1 MNYVISICSPES
13 MSTLTGICRELEL
26 PLSVVLL
33 GEGTASRGMLDILG
47 IESNEKRVLVTVANE
62 KKTKKFIQKQKQ
74 QMFIGVPGR
83 GVGITVPIKS
93 IG

>member
-33 GEGTASRGMLDILG
+33 GEGTASRGMLDIL
-47 IESNEKRVLVTVANE
+47 EKRVLVTVANE

-83 GVGITVPIKS
+83 GVVITVPIKS

>member
-62 KKTKKFIQKQKQ
+62 KKTKKFIQKHGHHRSNKEHR
-74 QMFIGVPGR
+74 MRKDREI
-83 GVGITVPIKS
+83 S
-93 IG
+93 

>member
-1 MNYVISICSPES
+1 
-13 MSTLTGICRELEL
+13 
-26 PLSVVLL
+26 
-33 GEGTASRGMLDILG
+33 MLDILG

-83 GVGITVPIKS
+83 GVVITVPIKS